1 MRNAVAVI
9 VLLLCAGALPAQ
21 EKGFVTVRGQTFI
34 GADGAPLLLK
44 GVNLGNWLV
53 PEGYMFKFK
62 STSSPRLI
70 AQAFTEL
77 LGPDGAREFWKTYR
91 SRYITRGDIR
101 QIRSL
106 GFNSIR
112 VPFNFRVLTP
122 EDRPGVWLE
131 DGFALLDSVVG
142 WSKDEGILVV
152 LDMHCAPG
160 GQTGDNIDDGYG
172 YPWLFESVE
181 AQRRTAEVWRKI
193 AARYAHEPAV
203 LGYDLLNEPI
213 PQYFDTTDLNPRLE
227 RVYRQVTAAIREV
240 DTVHAVIL
248 GGARWDTNFDVFG
261 PPFDK
266 RAVYTFHRY
275 WTDTLKA
282 GLLQYIDF
290 RAKHNVPL
298 WMGESGENTDAW
310 VGSFRRLL
318 EAENIGWCFWPWK
331 KMDAKSCPV
340 TFPKPEGWKEIVK
353 YAEGPRLSFEDL
365 RKNAVNRRHAREIL
379 WQFLDN
385 CSIDHCTVNDG
396 YVRALGLE
404 MPRE

>member
-1 MRNAVAVI
+1 
-9 VLLLCAGALPAQ
+9 
-21 EKGFVTVRGQTFI
+21 
-34 GADGAPLLLK
+34 
-44 GVNLGNWLV
+44 
-53 PEGYMFKFK
+53 
-62 STSSPRLI
+62 
-70 AQAFTEL
+70 
-77 LGPDGAREFWKTYR
+77 
-91 SRYITRGDIR
+91 
-101 QIRSL
+101 
-106 GFNSIR
+106 
-112 VPFNFRVLTP
+112 
-122 EDRPGVWLE
+122 
-131 DGFALLDSVVG
+131 
-142 WSKDEGILVV
+142 
-152 LDMHCAPG
+152 
-160 GQTGDNIDDGYG
+160 
-172 YPWLFESVE
+172 
-181 AQRRTAEVWRKI
+181 
-193 AARYAHEPAV
+193 
-203 LGYDLLNEPI
+203 
-213 PQYFDTTDLNPRLE
+213 
-227 RVYRQVTAAIREV
+227 VYRQVTAAIREV